1 MRDALK
7 QIGNKER
14 GTYVGVVSRLG
25 YKTGYNGHGKPTF
38 LIINLTDINGNLV
51 ADHLWINYTKQFQSL
66 GILATGD
73 EVQFNARVSSYL
85 KGYQGTDS
93 TIRKKHPIQYD
104 YKLEYPSK
112 VRLLTKRKPQ
122 SVPETNWEFL
132 QYILEENKDFYLKRA
147 KNSQ

>member
-1 MRDALK
+1 M
-7 QIGNKER
+7 
-14 GTYVGVVSRLG
+14 GVVSRLG
-25 YKTGYNGHGKPTF
+25 YKTRYNGHGKPTF

-85 KGYQGTDS
+85 KGYQGNDS

-112 VRLLTKRKPQ
+112 VRLLTKKSLNQYQKP
-122 SVPETNWEFL
+122 
-132 QYILEENKDFYLKRA
+132 IG
-147 KNSQ
+147 NSSNIY

>member
-1 MRDALK
+1 M
-7 QIGNKER
+7 
-14 GTYVGVVSRLG
+14 
-25 YKTGYNGHGKPTF
+25 
-38 LIINLTDINGNLV
+38 IINLTDINGNLV

-85 KGYQGTDS
+85 KGYQGNDS

-112 VRLLTKRKPQ
+112 VRLLTKKKPQ
-122 SVPETNWEFL
+122 SVPETNW
-132 QYILEENKDFYLKRA
+132 
-147 KNSQ
+147 